1 LDAPQRIQTVARPPN
16 KETAMNKDQIHGA
29 VDQAKG
35 SAKERLGKAT
45 GNQKLRA
52 EGIADKVKGKVE
64 SAIGRAKDRLRDQFS
79 RVNK

>member
-1 LDAPQRIQTVARPPN
+1 
-16 KETAMNKDQIHGA
+16 MNKDQIHGA